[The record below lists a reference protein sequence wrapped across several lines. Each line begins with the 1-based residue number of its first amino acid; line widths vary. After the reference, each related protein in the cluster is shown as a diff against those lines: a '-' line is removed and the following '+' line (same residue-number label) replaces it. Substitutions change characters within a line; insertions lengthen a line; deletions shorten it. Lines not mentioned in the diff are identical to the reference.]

1 MDVTQ
6 KILYSSLMHISTIS
20 QKEENAYW
28 SDGICDLS
36 QLWKFLYSEERL
48 FNDLPPDQISKS
60 IEDISNGRT
69 DEIIAELSKKSGSKD
84 FYRIAYSYPE
94 DVMFLDIETTGL
106 SQIYHYVTLIGWII
120 NGSYNYWL
128 PGMDSSIFIDTF
140 KKVKMIVTF
149 NGVKFDC
156 PFIKKTFNHLE
167 VSVKP
172 NMDLMYL
179 CRSFD
184 YAKGQKN
191 IERKMGFKRPD
202 EISDC
207 NGKEAIAL
215 WYKFLFE
222 DSSALN
228 KLIVYNFYDILGMMF
243 ILDHV
248 FFKHIYGKIFPK
260 AGSPQCFFSA
270 TYKGNTSIDSAV
282 ASGIRDYVKQNIS
295 NFDMKKLSSAANY
308 KIAGIDLAGVINK
321 TSKTGI
327 CLLHGQIAST
337 EIVNDNSDIL
347 NYIQKTSP
355 DIISIDAPLS
365 LPNGRATVY
374 NDDPNRKSAGIMRF
388 CERALKRRGVNVYP
402 ALIDSMQ
409 ELTKRGMELSQKLRK
424 LGYPVI
430 ECFPGAAQDVLQLP
444 RKRTDETLLKTG
456 LARLGIHGDFEN
468 KKVSHDELDAITAA
482 LVGQFFIAE
491 YYEAIGI
498 MEENDLII
506 PEVKK
511 LEPQYDIIIGITGPI
526 AAGKTTTA
534 QYLSN
539 KGYERCRYSQIL
551 EDVLK
556 EEKKP
561 ANRRSLQKI
570 GWEMFSNGM
579 QYDLNKKLEKRI
591 LGGRHVVIDGLRHY
605 EDYTYWKER
614 SFRRFLL
621 FYIDTDYNLCSLRYG
636 KTNPGGDYNEAVNHQ
651 VEAEVAG
658 LKRYADY
665 IISNNRDIDDLHT
678 QIESISGNISQSVE
692 LM

>member
-1 MDVTQ
+1 MDATQ

-20 QKEENAYW
+20 QKEENVYW
-28 SDGICDLS
+28 GEGIRDLS
-36 QLWKFLYSEERL
+36 QLWEFLYSEERL

-69 DEIIAELSKKSGSKD
+69 DEIITELSKKSGSKD
-84 FYRIAYSYPE
+84 FYRVAYSYPE

-106 SQIYHYVTLIGWII
+106 SQKYHYVTLIGWMI

-128 PGMDSSIFIDTF
+128 PGMDNSLFLDTF
-140 KKVKMIVTF
+140 KRVKMIATF

-156 PFIKKTFNHLE
+156 PFIKKTFNHPE

-184 YAKGQKN
+184 YTKGQKN
-191 IERKMGFKRPD
+191 IEREMGFKRPD

-215 WYKFLFE
+215 WYKFLFG
-222 DSSALN
+222 DNSALN
-228 KLIVYNFYDILGMMF
+228 KLIAYNYYDILGMMF

-260 AGSPQCFFSA
+260 AGSPSCFFSTA
-270 TYKGNTSIDSAV
+270 YKNNNSIDSAV
-282 ASGIRDYVKQNIS
+282 TSGIRDYVKQKIS
-295 NFDMKKLSSAANY
+295 NFDMKKLSSAAKY
-308 KIAGIDLAGVINK
+308 KIVGIDLAGVINK

-327 CLLHGQIAST
+327 CLLHGQLAST
-337 EIVNDNSDIL
+337 GIVNDNDVIL
-347 NYIQKTSP
+347 DYIQKTSP

-365 LPNGRATVY
+365 LPNGRVTVY
-374 NDDPNRKSAGIMRF
+374 NDDPNRENAGIMRF
-388 CERALKRRGVNVYP
+388 CERELKKRGVNVYP

-409 ELTKRGMELSQKLRK
+409 ELTKRGIELSQKLRK

-456 LARLGIHGDFEN
+456 LLRLGIHGDFEN
-468 KKVSHDELDAITAA
+468 KKVFHDELDAITAA

-498 MEENDLII
+498 KEENDLII
-506 PEVKK
+506 PGVKRLK
-511 LEPQYDIIIGITGPI
+511 PPHDIIIGIAGSI

-534 QYLSN
+534 QYFSK
-539 KGYERCRYSQIL
+539 KGYECCRYSQIL
-551 EDVLK
+551 EDILK
-556 EEKKP
+556 KEKKP
-561 ANRRSLQKI
+561 VNRRSLQEAGWKI
-570 GWEMFSNGM
+570 FSNAG
-579 QYDLNKKLEKRI
+579 QYDLNKKLEKLI
-591 LGGRHVVIDGLRHY
+591 SGDRHVVIDGLRHY

-614 SFRRFLL
+614 CFRRFFL
-621 FYIDTDYNLCSLRYG
+621 FYIDTDYNLCSLRYS
-636 KTNPGGDYNEAVNHQ
+636 KINQDGDYNTAVNHQ
-651 VEAEVAG
+651 VEAEVTG

-665 IISNNRDIDDLHT
+665 IISNNGNIDDLRT
-678 QIESISGNISQSVE
+678 QIEDISGNISQSMG